1 MSGLSDGITRGP
13 AGTGLRLRVESGGD
27 RGTELQLPDDRPFV
41 IGRGDDVDFRMF
53 DDRASRRHCELQ
65 PARGA
70 TGVILRD
77 LESRNGTWIAGR
89 RIEDERELAPG
100 DRFSVGGTT
109 FRLMAAGMREKETVV
124 TLGGATSI
132 KSSIAAPQQDQLA
145 SRVDQSA
152 RLAALFRLQSSLDA
166 ERGLDSLLAGAL
178 QRLVARELLGADT
191 AAITVFSDTAD
202 AAPRLMRRWP
212 VSDRPL
218 DIDPS
223 LMDRVRKNGEALLL
237 TDLAS
242 SVHNPGAG
250 SGDRTQPLV
259 AALLVP
265 LTTRQQTLAMLYADR
280 RSGAAFT
287 PDDLSFAVQLASV
300 LAPGLRTAIRVDDLR
315 ESAAAGNK
323 RRPGRR
329 GEATAASSDSD
340 DVAIVGNSDAL
351 LACLRTVA
359 KVAPT
364 DVAVMISGETG
375 TGKELFARALHD
387 QSALRDGPFVAL
399 NCAAIPADLLESELF
414 GHEAGAFTGA
424 NRARP
429 GKLELA
435 DGGTLFL
442 DEIGETPPEMQ
453 AKLLRV
459 LQERRFWRLGG
470 QSERTAHFRLV
481 TASNRDLQEEVR
493 AGRFREDL
501 LFRIRVVTLP
511 LPPLRD
517 RREDIP
523 ELAAFFLASIAHRIG
538 RKARAFSPA
547 AMDALSRWNWPGNV
561 RELENVVERAVVLA
575 EDEVIGPDALPAEI
589 ANPDAVRPVLTNRG
603 AAAGN
608 AVGVWPDDGFPE
620 VLTIREAERRA
631 IITALRHTGKKKG
644 ETAQTLG
651 ISWPT
656 LNKKIRDYDID
667 VDAL

>member
-1 MSGLSDGITRGP
+1 MTDAPTNSTSGGATR
-13 AGTGLRLRVESGGD
+13 AGQAGFRLRIESGAD
-27 RGTELQLPDDRPFV
+27 RGQELTLHADRPFV
-41 IGRGDDVDFRMF
+41 IGRGDGDVDFRLF
-53 DDRASRRHCELQ
+53 DDRASRRHCELL
-65 PARGA
+65 PAGGA
-70 TGVILRD
+70 TPPVLRD
-77 LESRNGTWIAGR
+77 LESRNGTWIKGR
-89 RIEDERELAPG
+89 RIDEDRELAIG
-100 DRFSVGGTT
+100 DRFSIGGTT
-109 FRLMAAGMREKETVV
+109 FRLISAGMREHETVV

-132 KSSIAAPQQDQLA
+132 KSSISQPQQDQLA

-166 ERGLDSLLAGAL
+166 ERGLDALLAGAL
-178 QRLVARELLGADT
+178 QRLAARELLGADT
-191 AAITVFSDTAD
+191 VAVTVFSDSAD
-202 AAPRLMRRWP
+202 ATPRLTRRFP

-218 DIDPS
+218 DVDPAV
-223 LMDRVRKNGEALLL
+223 MERVRKNGEALLL
-237 TDLAS
+237 TDVAS
-242 SVHNPGAG
+242 SISG
-250 SGDRTQPLV
+250 SSSAAQPLV
-259 AALLVP
+259 AAMLVP
-265 LTTRQQTLAMLYADR
+265 LATRQQTLGLLYADR
-280 RSGAAFT
+280 RSGNAFS

-300 LAPGLRTAIRVDDLR
+300 LAPALRTAIRVDDLR
-315 ESAAAGNK
+315 ESAAGDK
-323 RRPGRR
+323 RRGKGRLASNA
-329 GEATAASSDSD
+329 EAGD
-340 DVAIVGNSDAL
+340 DDTVAIVGNSDAL
-351 LACLRTVA
+351 LSCLRTVS

-387 QSALRDGPFVAL
+387 QSPLRDGPFVAL

-470 QSERTAHFRLV
+470 QSERTSSFRLV
-481 TASNRDLQEEVR
+481 TASNRDLQDEVR

-523 ELAAFFLASIAHRIG
+523 ELAAFFLDRIAHRIG
-538 RKARAFSPA
+538 RKTRAFSP
-547 AMDALSRWNWPGNV
+547 DALDALARWNWPGNV

-575 EDEVIGPDALPAEI
+575 ESEVIEPEALPAEI
-589 ANPDAVRPVLTNRG
+589 ANPGAVRVSGLNSRG
-603 AAAGN
+603 VEGAG
-608 AVGVWPDDGFPE
+608 AWPTDGFPE

-631 IITALRHTGKKKG
+631 IITALRHTG
-644 ETAQTLG
+644 
-651 ISWPT
+651 
-656 LNKKIRDYDID
+656 NKKIRDYGID